1 MSARVQEDSREGGQT
16 ISKSCFS
23 FSSKFT
29 CSKDYNTIE
38 SISEEVKGQLH
49 LSSTCNPC
57 ITLGNK
63 FFTGLT
69 LPKSSITA
77 PRVISQ
83 SFTMPPASYK
93 QIKTQIYHMLAAVTD
108 IYTTLQNSLG
118 EAQQESKQNS
128 QGFTG
133 EFTPIYLHH

>member
-1 MSARVQEDSREGGQT
+1 MNEFLNLIMSARVQQDSQEGGQT

-29 CSKDYNTIE
+29 CSKDYNT
-38 SISEEVKGQLH
+38 SKPISGEVKSQVQ
-49 LSSTCNPC
+49 LSSAHNPC
-57 ITLGNK
+57 INSGLK

-83 SFTMPPASYK
+83 SFTTPPASYR
-93 QIKTQIYHMLAAVTD
+93 QIKTYIYDMLATVID
-108 IYTTLQNSLG
+108 VYTTL
-118 EAQQESKQNS
+118 
-128 QGFTG
+128 
-133 EFTPIYLHH
+133 